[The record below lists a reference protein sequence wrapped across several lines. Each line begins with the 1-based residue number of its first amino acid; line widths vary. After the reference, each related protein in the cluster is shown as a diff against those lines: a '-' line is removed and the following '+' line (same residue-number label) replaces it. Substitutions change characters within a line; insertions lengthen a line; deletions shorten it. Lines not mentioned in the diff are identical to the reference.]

1 MHTLLNP
8 GETTGRPVLICAVA
22 LEAGL
27 LERELARC
35 GPDMVDAEVSVCG
48 AGKANAAASA
58 ALLIARFRPPFVV
71 SFGVGG
77 AYPGSK
83 LGIGD
88 VAIATCEIM
97 ADEGVQMAQGFRLI
111 ESVGV
116 PLADGADER
125 GANTFPADCGL
136 RAIAEQAL
144 EREGMKYRSGPF
156 LTVSTVTGDDTRAR
170 LLRRRYGA
178 VCENMEGGAIAQIC
192 FRNGVPFVE
201 IRGMSNIVERRDR
214 SRWRLAEAAEA
225 VGRAV
230 AVFLKS
236 AACDN
241 RPCVDGKAG

>member
-1 MHTLLNP
+1 MQTLLNP
-8 GETTGRPVLICAVA
+8 GEITCRPVLICAVA
-22 LEAGL
+22 LEAGH
-27 LERELARC
+27 LERELARY
-35 GPDMVDAEVSVCG
+35 GIHAEVSVCG

-58 ALLIARFRPPFVV
+58 AMLIAQQKPSFVV

-97 ADEGVQMAQGFRLI
+97 ADEGVQTAQGFRLI
-111 ESVGV
+111 EAVGV

-125 GANTFPADCGL
+125 GANTFPADGGL
-136 RAIAEQAL
+136 RLVAEQAFT
-144 EREGMKYRSGPF
+144 REGMKYRSGPF
-156 LTVSTVTGDDTRAR
+156 LTVSAVTGDDARAR
-170 LLRRRYGA
+170 LLRRRFGA

-192 FRNGVPFVE
+192 FRHGVPFVE
-201 IRGMSNIVERRDR
+201 IRGISNIVERRDR

-225 VGRAV
+225 AGRAA

-236 AACDN
+236 AAV
-241 RPCVDGKAG
+241 RAKEK